1 MVNQYILT
9 PYFMDELVPQ
19 MQPMLAPGWR
29 IVQPH
34 TEDTLMEQLAANTA
48 DIADSVAGT
57 LSDGK
62 RPVSIA
68 GDCVSAIGVLAGLQ
82 RAEVHP
88 TLIWFDAHGDFN
100 TTETTPSGFIGGMPL
115 AMMVGL
121 GDLTLIKNV
130 DLQPIPEERVIL
142 TDARDL
148 DPGERELVENSQ
160 VTHLPDVAQVLD
172 YDLPDGPLYVH
183 FDVDVLDADEAPA
196 HRYAAMGG
204 PSEAVL
210 TQVFE
215 RLAATGRVA
224 AVSVSAW
231 HFEAD
236 TDGKTGEIVMR
247 LLKVLLGG

>member
-34 TEDTLMEQLAANTA
+34 TEDTLTEQLAANTA